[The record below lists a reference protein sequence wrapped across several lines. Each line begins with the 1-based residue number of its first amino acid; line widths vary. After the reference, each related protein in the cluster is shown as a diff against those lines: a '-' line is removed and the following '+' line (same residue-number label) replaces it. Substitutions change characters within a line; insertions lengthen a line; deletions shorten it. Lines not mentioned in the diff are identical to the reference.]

1 MANISEP
8 QLIRLINTLV
18 KKECPNCHD
27 GFCDAKDKPCS
38 WRREEEPFTN
48 RGITCG
54 WLRDAVLPL
63 DKELRGFYENWKQ
76 AELIRREK
84 KDAIVTGDTDTKALK
99 VDVCVGCRQPMV
111 VRSVR
116 QKYCDT
122 CRETQRRIKVA
133 AAVRKHR
140 DKSSQM

>member
-38 WRREEEPFTN
+38 WHREEEPFTT

-54 WLRDAVLPL
+54 WLRDGVLPL

-76 AELIRREK
+76 AELARREK
-84 KDAIVTGDTDTKALK
+84 NMPHVTIDAPVENTRIDTCA
-99 VDVCVGCRQPMV
+99 GCRQPMV
-111 VRSVR
+111 VKSNR
-116 QKYCDT
+116 QKYCED
-122 CRETQRRIKVA
+122 CRKIRRLSNEA
-133 AAVRKHR
+133 ARVRRSR
-140 DKSSQM
+140 DKST

>member
-27 GFCDAKDKPCS
+27 GFCDAKDKPCT
-38 WRREEEPFTN
+38 WHREEEPFTN

-76 AELIRREK
+76 AELARREK
-84 KDAIVTGDTDTKALK
+84 KMPSGDIDAPVEETRIDTCA
-99 VDVCVGCRQPMV
+99 GCRQPMV
-111 VRSVR
+111 VKSNR
-116 QKYCDT
+116 QKYCEK
-122 CRETQRRIKVA
+122 CRIMRRKVTNASA
-133 AAVRKHR
+133 ARDYRRKPT
-140 DKSSQM
+140 

>member
-63 DKELRGFYENWKQ
+63 DKELRGLYENWKQ
-76 AELIRREK
+76 VELARREK
-84 KDAIVTGDTDTKALK
+84 KDTNTSGETDVKAPK
-99 VDVCVGCRQPMV
+99 VDVCVGCRKPMV

-116 QKYCDT
+116 QKYCDA

-140 DKSSQM
+140 NKSSQM

>member
-8 QLIRLINTLV
+8 QLIRLINAHI
-18 KKECPNCHD
+18 KKECANYHK

-54 WLRDAVLPL
+54 WLRDGVLPL

-76 AELIRREK
+76 AELARRQK
-84 KDAIVTGDTDTKALK
+84 KMPSGTVDAPVENTRIDTCA
-99 VDVCVGCRQPMV
+99 GCRQPMV
-111 VRSVR
+111 VKSNR
-116 QKYCDT
+116 QKYCEN
-122 CRETQRRIKVA
+122 CRKIRRLSNEA
-133 AAVRKHR
+133 ARVRRAREKAT
-140 DKSSQM
+140 

>member
-27 GFCDAKDKPCS
+27 GFCDARDKPCT
-38 WRREEEPFTN
+38 WHREEEPFTN

-63 DKELRGFYENWKQ
+63 DKELRGFYEAWKQ
-76 AELIRREK
+76 AELARREK
-84 KDAIVTGDTDTKALK
+84 NGHAIVGIAEVQATNIDTCA
-99 VDVCVGCRQPMV
+99 GCRQPMV
-111 VRSVR
+111 VKSNR
-116 QKYCDT
+116 QKYCEG
-122 CRETQRRIKVA
+122 CRKIRRLSNEA
-133 AAVRKHR
+133 ARVRRAREKAT
-140 DKSSQM
+140 